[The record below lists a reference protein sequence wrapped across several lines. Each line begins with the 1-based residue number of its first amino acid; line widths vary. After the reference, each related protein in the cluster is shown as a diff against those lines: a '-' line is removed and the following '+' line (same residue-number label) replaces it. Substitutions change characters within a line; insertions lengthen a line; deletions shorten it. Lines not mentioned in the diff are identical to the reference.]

1 MLNFGF
7 ELFSKGLFMS
17 GKKTISRIPEPL
29 ELLLPDVS
37 ISGELP
43 LSVPAISAGFPSP
56 AEDFIDKKLDLNEYL
71 VRNQPATFLVRVQG
85 NSMENAGI
93 LDGDILVVDRSL
105 EPSDGKIVIG
115 VIDGE
120 FTVKRIVKKSGKFF
134 LQPENESFKPIE
146 ITPEMD
152 FKIWGIV
159 TFAIHRL

>member
-1 MLNFGF
+1 MPSKETPIRIPEQF
-7 ELFSKGLFMS
+7 ELFLPEASVSK
-17 GKKTISRIPEPL
+17 
-29 ELLLPDVS
+29 
-37 ISGELP
+37 ELP
-43 LSVPAISAGFPSP
+43 LFVPAVSAGFPSP

-71 VRNQPATFLVRVQG
+71 IRNQPATFLVRVQG

-105 EPSDGKIVIG
+105 EPSSGKIVIG

-120 FTVKRIVKKSGKFF
+120 FTVKRIVKKSGRFF
-134 LQPENESFKPIE
+134 LQPENETFTPIE

-159 TFAIHRL
+159 TFAIHKL

>member
-1 MLNFGF
+1 
-7 ELFSKGLFMS
+7 MS
-17 GKKTISRIPEPL
+17 PEKPPVNIPEQF
-29 ELLLPDVS
+29 ELLLPDASVAK
-37 ISGELP
+37 ELP
-43 LSVPAISAGFPSP
+43 LFVPAISAGFPSP

-71 VRNQPATFLVRVQG
+71 IRNQPATFLVKVNG

-120 FTVKRIVKKSGKFF
+120 FTVKRILNKSGKFF
-134 LQPENESFKPIE
+134 LQPENDNFKPME

-152 FKIWGIV
+152 FRIWGVV
-159 TFAIHRL
+159 TFAIHKV